1 MAMYSTQRRTLSRHS
16 PQLMNII
23 TLEVILELLVLQRDQ
38 VMEPAKA
45 VQMVAVLTN
54 IALELGLLKGL
65 VEQKQSPKT
74 SIWCTL
80 FEFGR

>member
-1 MAMYSTQRRTLSRHS
+1 
-16 PQLMNII
+16 MNII
-23 TLEVILELLVLQRDQ
+23 ILEVILELLVHQRDQ

-45 VQMVAVLTN
+45 VQMVAVLIN
-54 IALELGLLKGL
+54 IALELGLLKEL

-80 FEFGR
+80 FEFGN

>member
-1 MAMYSTQRRTLSRHS
+1 MAMFSKQRRTLLRHS

-23 TLEVILELLVLQRDQ
+23 ILEVILKLLVHQRDQ

-45 VQMVAVLTN
+45 DQMVAVLID